1 MIYTNSRNIVF
12 YLFDMLYSIKSFPNF
27 CKDINKLLKKK
38 KKNVEYNWNYKPA
51 TIGLLIIKLLET
63 WKTYQKKK
71 NIFVALFKYYNVSWR
86 LGSIPIIIFIKLF
99 PYKSFA
105 TVNHMF
111 YTCDNDECKFFK
123 LIRLSTYI
131 GRYSII

>member
-12 YLFDMLYSIKSFPNF
+12 YLFDMLYSIKSFSNF
-27 CKDINKLLKKK
+27 SKDNNKLLKKK

-71 NIFVALFKYYNVSWR
+71 KKKTFSLLYLSI
-86 LGSIPIIIFIKLF
+86 LGDLWVFL
-99 PYKSFA
+99 
-105 TVNHMF
+105 
-111 YTCDNDECKFFK
+111 
-123 LIRLSTYI
+123 
-131 GRYSII
+131 